1 MAVDLMES
9 VRRMLTPDVVANA
22 ADTADEAPDTARKA
36 LNGAVPTIFAGLA
49 HSAAATGGAPR
60 VFSVLTEGGNTGQGL
75 MSKVFG
81 ERAGAVTDA
90 LASSAGTKS
99 SSASRLL
106 AFAFPLVA
114 GVLGKQIVS
123 NGLNPGGL
131 AQKLLDE
138 KKAILDDPNTPPGLA
153 GALGLG
159 SLSELGGSAL
169 GIAEPQ
175 VRTAAAPVPT
185 AVERN
190 APVVERSAATR
201 RRAPWGAIISAL
213 VLLGGLAIWA
223 LAAPGHADRAH
234 VGVAMPQPVVPTV
247 TTPPTEAPRPG
258 TSAAPAAEPRSA
270 ENPAM
275 ATIVLP
281 GGKTLDLEASS
292 SEVGLAN
299 ALRDPA
305 IALPQTFQL
314 SGLNFESGTATVTS
328 DSSKTL
334 DDLTAILA
342 AYPSSRVRIEGHTDS
357 VGNPAVNQP
366 LSRSR
371 ADAVK
376 EMLVSRGISS
386 YRIETAGNRE
396 QGSVADNDAEEGR
409 SRNRRADLVLI
420 NR

>member
-1 MAVDLMES
+1 
-9 VRRMLTPDVVANA
+9 
-22 ADTADEAPDTARKA
+22 
-36 LNGAVPTIFAGLA
+36 
-49 HSAAATGGAPR
+49 
-60 VFSVLTEGGNTGQGL
+60 
-75 MSKVFG
+75 
-81 ERAGAVTDA
+81 
-90 LASSAGTKS
+90 
-99 SSASRLL
+99 
-106 AFAFPLVA
+106 
-114 GVLGKQIVS
+114 
-123 NGLNPGGL
+123 
-131 AQKLLDE
+131 
-138 KKAILDDPNTPPGLA
+138 
-153 GALGLG
+153 
-159 SLSELGGSAL
+159 
-169 GIAEPQ
+169 
-175 VRTAAAPVPT
+175 
-185 AVERN
+185 
-190 APVVERSAATR
+190 
-201 RRAPWGAIISAL
+201 
-213 VLLGGLAIWA
+213 
-223 LAAPGHADRAH
+223 
-234 VGVAMPQPVVPTV
+234 
-247 TTPPTEAPRPG
+247 EAPRPG

-305 IALPQTFQL
+305 IALPQSFQL